1 MSSTLQSIASAIPSI
16 GKAKLLINSNDDVVI
31 CSTVRTALTK
41 AKKGGFKDTC
51 PEELLAAVLRE
62 AYTRAKLDPS
72 KIEDIAVGN
81 VLPPGGGASVA
92 RMASLYAGIPNTTSI
107 NTLNRQCSS
116 GLTAVV
122 QIANEIKAGEID
134 IGIGAGVE
142 SMSMG
147 WGSGVMPEKMSE
159 KVLSCQEAADCLIPM
174 GMTSENVAE
183 QYNISRD
190 VQDTFAANSYAKALK
205 AQKDGKFRSEIV
217 PVKVKVV
224 DPKSGEEKE
233 MIVDTD
239 DGIRDGVT
247 AQSLSKIKP
256 AFKKDGAT
264 HAGNASQVSDG
275 AAAVLLARRSVAKQ
289 LGLPILGK
297 FVISTVVGVPPKIMG
312 VGPAYAIPKVL
323 AKAGISKEDVDLY
336 EINEAFASQAVMSI
350 QHIGLPYEKVNPVG
364 GAIAFGHPLGATGAR
379 QIATAMAQAKR
390 EGSKIIVTSMCI
402 GSGMGMAAVFVN
414 EQ

>member
-190 VQDTFAANSYAKALK
+190 VQDTFAANSYAKALR

-217 PVKVKVV
+217 PVKVKII
-224 DPKSGEEKE
+224 DPKSGEERE

>member
-190 VQDTFAANSYAKALK
+190 VQDTFAANSYAKALR